1 MLCEPIL
8 RQERSLCRRSPF
20 DPELDD
26 LLREMHSLL
35 DEETPEVDPADVAT
49 DLENME
55 LELEK
60 SHQVTAADV
69 EIDYARF
76 YDEPIPVLD
85 EPEPPA
91 PAPTPQEASVEQPKY
106 WTQTQRLPKHVAKL
120 AQNQEQAYAD
130 WLYEQ
135 DHRADLPPKDTHHR
149 SLRRWPEDQP
159 PRTPPPPRKSGHV
172 LRNLILFLILLA
184 VI

>member
-1 MLCEPIL
+1 MPKE
-8 RQERSLCRRSPF
+8 PF

-76 YDEPIPVLD
+76 YD
-85 EPEPPA
+85 
-91 PAPTPQEASVEQPKY
+91 
-106 WTQTQRLPKHVAKL
+106 
-120 AQNQEQAYAD
+120 
-130 WLYEQ
+130 
-135 DHRADLPPKDTHHR
+135 
-149 SLRRWPEDQP
+149 
-159 PRTPPPPRKSGHV
+159 
-172 LRNLILFLILLA
+172 
-184 VI
+184 

>member
-1 MLCEPIL
+1 MT
-8 RQERSLCRRSPF
+8 RSWTICCG
-20 DPELDD
+20 
-26 LLREMHSLL
+26 EMHSLL

-135 DHRADLPPKDTHHR
+135 DHRADLRPRTPITALCAAGPR
-149 SLRRWPEDQP
+149 ISP
-159 PRTPPPPRKSGHV
+159 PRTPPRRRKSAMCCG
-172 LRNLILFLILLA
+172 ISSSFLSCWP
-184 VI
+184 